1 VLPSLSAKGRDVPEL
16 ATYNDRLGNDLQHG
30 VGVLPESE
38 VTTFGIGCPDSN
50 RWETV
55 RMS

>member
-1 VLPSLSAKGRDVPEL
+1 MPEL